1 MFVLIV
7 YQNIYLAKTNIEDI
21 PEDWGRNIK
30 ISYIIG
36 LCGPILNWIF
46 IFFLISRLNE
56 RIRNVTNPGFLDT
69 KDDEDFDDNDKK
81 AMINHSGE
89 LGPVVFDDMRQDYR
103 RPASPVQSPT
113 EAINSGF

>member
-7 YQNIYLAKTNIEDI
+7 YQNIYLAKTETEDI

-56 RIRNVTNPGFLDT
+56 RIRKLTNPGFLDT
-69 KDDEDFDDNDKK
+69 GDEEGLDDGDKK

-89 LGPVVFDDMRQDYR
+89 LGPVIFDDMRRDYS
-103 RPASPVQSPT
+103 RPLSPAISPRDT
-113 EAINSGF
+113 INSGF

>member
-7 YQNIYLAKTNIEDI
+7 YQNIYLAKTDI
-21 PEDWGRNIK
+21 ADVPEDWGRNIK

-56 RIRNVTNPGFLDT
+56 KIRKMTNPGFLDRGDT
-69 KDDEDFDDNDKK
+69 ESVDDNDRQ
-81 AMINHSGE
+81 AINHHSGE
-89 LGPVVFDDMRQDYR
+89 SRPVIYDDMRRDYS
-103 RPASPVQSPT
+103 RPQSPVISPR